1 MYKQQQQLDN
11 TPTQLKEAYG
21 KNLNKDITKRY
32 GTGRNLLNSYVEE
45 FLWRKMFDGPN
56 VF

>member
-1 MYKQQQQLDN
+1 MYKQQLDN
-11 TPTQLKEAYG
+11 TPTQLKEVYG

-32 GTGRNLLNSYVEE
+32 GTGRNFLNSYVEE
-45 FLWRKMFDGPN
+45 FLWRKMFDGPK